1 MSFSNGIRV
10 IANTHNLASIV
21 AVTGLDG
28 HAWGSW
34 RGRGQMG
41 RMWLRDFL
49 SKDLPNCRTMIYG
62 YNTKL
67 KSPGIHTIES
77 YCRSF
82 LDELKKVRKTEH
94 VSQPTLSHI
103 NCRNIYGF

>member
-1 MSFSNGIRV
+1 MCFSNGIWV
-10 IANTHNLASIV
+10 INIHNLSSIV

-62 YNTKL
+62 YNSKL
-67 KSPGIHTIES
+67 KSPGIHTIEAYS
-77 YCRSF
+77 RSF
-82 LDELKKVRKTEH
+82 LEELKKVRKTED
-94 VSQPTLSHI
+94 VSRPSLSHT
-103 NCRNIYGF
+103 NCGNTYDF